1 MNIKKSISIFIN
13 PFISPIIIV
22 AIIIIFLMVTVLPE
36 LSLKNEV
43 QKLEKQAL
51 ATTTKIRKIRN
62 YYTSNVISKVKDVDS
77 IHINYDHYTHKNTIP
92 LPATLLHDLS
102 NILPQDGIRLKM
114 FSKYP
119 FPNRANRILDDAEE
133 KGLTFVEKNP
143 SKVHT
148 QVVKEGSREFLK
160 VTVADVFYDPACV
173 RCHNT
178 RKDTPKNDWKIG
190 DVRGALQVT
199 MPMSNGISLNNQQTL
214 IIFYVLMVLVL
225 ALGIHY
231 GIFSY
236 FNKKKLSEHNE
247 ELGQKVNERT
257 KTLNEYKKAVDYSAI
272 VSKTDIDGTITYVND
287 KFMKISQYSKEELIG
302 KNHNIIRDPG
312 MPDALFEELW
322 NTIKAKKVW
331 RGQISNRAKDGT
343 IYYVSST
350 IIPILNSHD
359 EIEEFLAVR
368 LDVSDI
374 VQSKMEAEKANSVKS
389 TFLANI
395 SHEIRT
401 PLNAIIGFSQVLS
414 NSASLSAEDKKQAS
428 IIQSSA
434 NNLLAIINDILDVS
448 KIQNGNFEV
457 SIEDTDMHFICE
469 HVVELFS
476 KRAVQKNIKIIFNM
490 DSKIPHCVQ
499 TDGIRIR
506 QVLSNFLGNSIKF
519 TPKNGT
525 ITFNLIVLE
534 QSKNDKIKVRFEVID
549 TGIGISK
556 ENIENIFIP
565 FVQTDSNSSRKY
577 EGTGLGLSIC
587 LHIIK
592 SLNST
597 IHVES
602 EVEKGSKFWFD
613 LEFDICDDSFFK
625 KETYFDRLNILVY
638 NQNNELYQY
647 VKSYLEQFGDISNN
661 NTGDIVVLTS
671 GELNN
676 AREKYKDIPKIVLC
690 VSDDEK
696 VELKLFE
703 NEIALTLPFYKSKIE
718 DVIAE
723 LIVFK
728 GMKCVDIANDIKIH
742 KGNILVAEDNLA
754 NQELLKYILDKLSV
768 SYEIVSD
775 GQEAVNMFIEKQNY
789 DLILM
794 DINMPVLDGM
804 DAFKQIRDYEKGNH
818 LSLVPIIA
826 LTANAIKG
834 DREKFLAM
842 GMNGYLSKPIEID
855 KLEEVFDTYLKSEK
869 QIEEIMEDKGG
880 IEMLNPK
887 EIADKLGVS
896 ESIGEILIKKFQED
910 IPKDLDELEKFILEN
925 DATQISAKAHFIK
938 NSCLNLGLDDIC
950 KQLQEIET
958 TIKDTV
964 ELQVAFQ
971 KLKSSIAT
979 FL

>member
-1 MNIKKSISIFIN
+1 MNIKKLISIFMN

-22 AIIIIFLMVTVLPE
+22 AIIIVFLMVSVLPD

-43 QKLEKQAL
+43 KKLEKQAL
-51 ATTTKIRKIRN
+51 ATTTKIRKIRS
-62 YYTSNVISKVKDVDS
+62 YYTSNVISKVKDVDV
-77 IHINYDHYTHKNTIP
+77 IHINYDHYTQKDTIP

-102 NILPQDGIRLKM
+102 TILPQDGIKLKM
-114 FSKYP
+114 FSRYP
-119 FPNRANRILDDAEE
+119 FPNRADRVLDESEE
-133 KGLTFVEKNP
+133 EGLDFVEKNP

-148 QVVKEGSREFLK
+148 QIIKKDSKEFLK
-160 VTVADVFYDPACV
+160 VTVADIFYDPACV

-178 RKDTPKNDWKIG
+178 RKDTPKDDWKIG

-199 MPMSNGISLNNQQTL
+199 MPISSGISLNNHQTL
-214 IIFYVLMVLVL
+214 LIFYILMALVV

-231 GIFSY
+231 SVFSY

-247 ELGQKVNERT
+247 ELEQKVNERT
-257 KTLNEYKKAVDYSAI
+257 KTLNEYKKAVDCSAI
-272 VSKTDIDGTITYVND
+272 VSKTNKDGIITYVND
-287 KFMKISQYSKEELIG
+287 KFMKISQYSKEELLG
-302 KNHNIIRDPG
+302 KNHNIIRDPN
-312 MPDALFEELW
+312 MPDSAFEELW

-331 RGQISNRAKDGT
+331 RGQISNRARDGS

-350 IIPILNSHD
+350 IIPILDSHD

-374 VQSKMEAEKANSVKS
+374 VQSKIEAEKANSVKS

-401 PLNAIIGFSQVLS
+401 PLNAIIGFSQVLT
-414 NSASLSAEDKKQAS
+414 NSKSLSTEDKKQAS

-457 SIEDTDMHFICE
+457 SIEDTDIHFICE

-490 DSKIPHCVQ
+490 DKRIPHCIQ

-519 TPKNGT
+519 TPRDGK
-525 ITFNLIVLE
+525 IVFNLIVLE
-534 QSKNDKIKVRFEVID
+534 EPINDKIKVRFEVID
-549 TGIGISK
+549 TGIGISE
-556 ENIENIFIP
+556 ENLENIFIP

-638 NQNNELYQY
+638 NQKSELYQY
-647 VKSYLEQFGDISNN
+647 VKGYLEQFGDISNN
-661 NTGDIVVLTS
+661 TGDIIVLTS
-671 GELNN
+671 DEINDV
-676 AREKYKDIPKIVLC
+676 REKYKEIPKIVLC
-690 VSDDEK
+690 ANDDEK
-696 VELKLFE
+696 TELELLPH
-703 NEIALTLPFYKSKIE
+703 EIALTLPFYKSKIE

-723 LIVFK
+723 LLVFK
-728 GMKCVDIANDIKIH
+728 GMKCIDIVNDIKTL

-754 NQELLKYILDKLSV
+754 NQELLKYILGKLSV
-768 SYEIVSD
+768 SYELASD
-775 GQEAVNMFIEKQNY
+775 GQEAVDMFIKKQNY

-794 DINMPVLDGM
+794 DINMPVLDGI
-804 DAFKQIRDYEKGNH
+804 DAFKQIRDYEKANH
-818 LSLVPIIA
+818 LNLVPVIA

-869 QIEEIMEDKGG
+869 QIEEIVEDKVV
-880 IEMLNPK
+880 IQMLNPK

-896 ESIGEILIKKFQED
+896 EAIGEILIKKFQDD
-910 IPKDLDELEKFILEN
+910 ISKDLDELEKFIGEN
-925 DATQISAKAHFIK
+925 DSTQIASKAHFIK

-958 TIKDTV
+958 DIKDTE
-964 ELQVAFQ
+964 ELEIAFQ
-971 KLKSSIAT
+971 KLKSNINT